1 MMQEITKR
9 EYESLG
15 GIHHM
20 YGGISPTTETA
31 WFKQDDLLG
40 IVLLDRIDNDWS
52 YVTLAKHPDRGWK
65 YRCMDVKTS
74 MPSFDAAKAALAA
87 SMRKYSSPWQR
98 WLDSLQPDPE

>member
-40 IVLLDRIDNDWS
+40 IVLLDRIDNDW
-52 YVTLAKHPDRGWK
+52 
-65 YRCMDVKTS
+65 
-74 MPSFDAAKAALAA
+74 
-87 SMRKYSSPWQR
+87 
-98 WLDSLQPDPE
+98 